1 MRSPLCSVLQGM
13 GSLHCQ
19 HLESLS
25 AFTGGIGFVALR
37 SGVSS
42 MGLFLQ
48 CCEPNVA
55 YLVQRLT
62 FSAILDMKL
71 TIPTDFHPV
80 FSLSLAYV
88 VLASCLVFA
97 WLFGKCENVYE
108 FSGLLSGLNNGDL
121 CI

>member
-1 MRSPLCSVLQGM
+1 MYSVLQGM

-25 AFTGGIGFVALR
+25 AFTGGIGSVALR
-37 SGVSS
+37 SGESF

-48 CCEPNVA
+48 CCELHCTYTGTEINFLC
-55 YLVQRLT
+55 YLD
-62 FSAILDMKL
+62 IKL
-71 TIPTDFHPV
+71 TIPVNFHPV

-97 WLFGKCENVYE
+97 WLFGKCDNVYE
-108 FSGLLSGLNNGDL
+108 FSGLLSGLKNGRL
-121 CI
+121 VHLIP